1 MKEVLITSSV
11 LILALLALRGIFRRS
26 LSRRVQYALW
36 GLVALRLLVP
46 VNLPAAQHSVLTAAE
61 PVRTAIT
68 ERMETPHTLQPRQ
81 TAPSAP
87 ETVTPAPG
95 GGTTPGTAPGTNH
108 GADPVTTP
116 ATPATPVTEP
126 AAEPVTP
133 ATPAA
138 AEDTAALR
146 FTTAQALT
154 VLWLTGAAAM
164 ALWFLATNLRF
175 ARFLRRNRKPLVR
188 PDCPLPVYA
197 VEGIPSPCLAG
208 LFRPAV
214 YLTPAVAGDA
224 RRERHV
230 LAHELTH
237 ARHLDPLWSLIRC
250 LCLTVYWFDPLV
262 WIAAH
267 ASRSDCE
274 LACDEGA
281 LRRLGEGERI
291 PYGETLLSLIPVGRS
306 DPMLSATTMTAGKR
320 QLRERIRR
328 IASGS
333 RPAAMAV
340 FAVLCAVSILCA
352 ATFTGAVSAGQ
363 RPEGILSGAE
373 IQYFNETFFNRDLD
387 EPAAIR
393 SHFLACEYERPED
406 IDLYQLFYCGVPVAA
421 DDTHAEELRLAENG
435 PDASCPT
442 DILPVSAMDEVL
454 RQYTGKGFQDMDMTT
469 LKGFDHPE
477 EGYYTHA
484 HGDTNFATEIQ
495 VFAGER
501 EGDTVTLY
509 YTLLWAPSDWHC
521 LTLQE
526 GEDGSYQFRANLPCE
541 KPAIA
546 PRLPESEPVL
556 TLSLADAQAV
566 EPQRVELTY
575 HGDDRAEE
583 GGGLIV
589 RDEAGEEYTAEV
601 YRSTDGKIYMALV
614 RTDWVPT
621 GNDGRTGYVSWE
633 ADCFL
638 SIPELEDTAQTLG
651 SVMLGSF
658 RDLFGHSGFT
668 VQYSNEDRDQVQDY
682 YYLAEGGVPYLLL
695 RISAQGLLDQIDLDG
710 DGVDELYNSDGF
722 LYFLRDG
729 QGYVANVKSL
739 LQTAWPDLSFW
750 DWSHLDRSYRHIEVS
765 GFVRMPEWDEP
776 DSDETD
782 YLHEPG
788 GSIADFFRYLYFD
801 GESLQVYRELQS
813 VTYTDHLASTVDVP
827 SDVVTAAKARTL
839 ENYNAMQEDC
849 PGFPIDDWRVTGVSL
864 EDTIPL
870 TDGRS
875 LEIYRVS
882 GSFHATYPAR
892 RAMAGN
898 IWLDEDGW
906 FGGHTR
912 RSSYLVFLADG
923 GKRLLVESDLPDDS
937 SPGSW
942 AFDVAVV
949 ELLLKQG
956 YAQITDLDQ
965 ETLVSYFYFRYYD
978 CLDRIAQ
985 LPEAEWDALLNSLR
999 DYPDRSYFKDTM
1011 YNLLHSPSGLTEDA
1025 AKCYRRLLYLENS
1038 DEGRVPISVELM
1050 CESAI
1055 RERYDAFCTG
1065 LDYDAAVGLL
1075 GWQSYAPTRAAD
1087 YPDFHGLHLEV
1098 YRVDYYYSCQY
1109 PESLQNDGSFQVS
1122 GDRIIPSPDGSAYV
1136 LFEVK
1141 EDLHRVRL
1149 GDTDILGIDP
1159 ASDPAAFREAL
1170 EDYFRTEHPGEIEG
1184 LGQDIRTEPGVPLS
1198 LWDRGSHQAVEDYF
1212 ASYIGAFQTSST
1224 QYLDGGWELW
1234 TYQKDDSWYL
1244 FLVSR
1249 DGRCAQLPLPVY
1261 DGSLRYA
1268 EPTTTYQSGGPVSW
1282 EARVPQRVYSA
1293 VNGNLAQESGIYRY
1307 ELDLDTLTLYESFI
1321 PTESTARD
1329 ASFAARS
1336 LSTGT
1341 CGKTRQE
1348 LLSWLTAEEPETWQG
1363 RLPTGKY
1370 WEHPDGAV
1378 AYLAILAGVPHTD
1391 QFELCL
1397 RFSDGTE
1404 AQLPLAN
1411 IPVGFAVLTPSSAAF
1426 THGSFT
1432 YDIDASE
1439 LGFPGSVY
1447 RYTVDLTAKTVAMTA
1462 VPA

>member
-11 LILALLALRGIFRRS
+11 LILALLALRGIFRKTI
-26 LSRRVQYALW
+26 SRRVQYALW
-36 GLVALRLLVP
+36 GLVALRLLLP
-46 VNLPAAQHSVLTAAE
+46 VNLPAVQYSVLTAAE

-526 GEDGSYQFRANLPCE
+526 GEDGSYQFRSNLPCG

-546 PRLPESEPVL
+546 PRLPETEPVL
-556 TLSLADAQAV
+556 KLSLADAWVV
-566 EPQRVELTY
+566 EPREMALTRR
-575 HGDDRAEE
+575 GNDCEE
-583 GGGLIV
+583 RGGGYSIP
-589 RDEAGEEYTAEV
+589 GEDGEDYSIRP
-601 YRSTDGKIYMALV
+601 YRSTDGKLYVAVIRDEGM
-614 RTDWVPT
+614 TSGP
-621 GNDGRTGYVSWE
+621 DGREFAAWE

-651 SVMLGSF
+651 SVMLDSF

-695 RISAQGLLDQIDLDG
+695 RINSGWLDQIDLDG
-710 DGVDELYNSDGF
+710 DGVDELYHSDGF

-729 QGYVANVKSL
+729 KVYEADVKSA
-739 LQTAWPDLSFW
+739 LQTAWPDLSYW
-750 DWSHLDRSYRHIEVS
+750 DWSYLDRNYRHIEVS
-765 GFVRMPEWDEP
+765 GFVRMPEWGEYQG
-776 DSDETD
+776 E
-782 YLHEPG
+782 EG
-788 GSIADFFRYLYFD
+788 QADFCRYLYFD
-801 GESLQVYRELQS
+801 GESLQVYRELQNVS
-813 VTYTDHLASTVDVP
+813 YTDHLAGTVDVP
-827 SDVVTAAKARTL
+827 SDVVTAAKAL
-839 ENYNAMQEDC
+839 ALDVFQQMKELAAEAQ
-849 PGFPIDDWRVTGVSL
+849 PDDWRVDGVTL
-864 EDTIPL
+864 IETIPL
-870 TDGRS
+870 KDGRS
-875 LEIYRVS
+875 VELYGVGS
-882 GSFHATYPAR
+882 SFHAANPGQFF
-892 RAMAGN
+892 RAGGAW
-898 IWLDEDGW
+898 IDEDGW
-906 FGGHTR
+906 FGGYGD
-912 RSSYLVFLADG
+912 RSPYLTFVVDG
-923 GKRLLVESDLPDDS
+923 GKRALVESDLPDDC
-937 SPGSW
+937 SPDSL
-942 AFDVAVV
+942 AFDTAVV
-949 ELLLKQG
+949 ELLLKQD
-956 YAQITDLDQ
+956 YAEITDLDQ

-985 LPEAEWDALLNSLR
+985 LPETEWDALLNSLR
-999 DYPDRSYFKDTM
+999 DYSDRSYFKDTM

-1038 DEGRVPISVELM
+1038 DEGRVPVSVELM

-1055 RERYDAFCTG
+1055 RERYDAFSTG
-1065 LDYDAAVGLL
+1065 LNYDAVVALS

-1109 PESLQNDGSFQVS
+1109 PENLPEDLRAMVKG
-1122 GDRIIPSPDGSAYV
+1122 GRIIPSPDGAYV

-1149 GDTDILGIDP
+1149 GDTDIPGIDP
-1159 ASDPAAFREAL
+1159 TSDPAAFQKAL
-1170 EDYFRTEHPGEIEG
+1170 EDYFRTEHPGEIDG
-1184 LGQDIRTEPGVPLS
+1184 LGQSLAEAPARPLALTREDAGALRAALERRQDESQQSSCMPLSNDWTFWMFQEDGVWSLYLVNEDGAYAALPLADPGIQPEDSWDGGTVLTWTQRTE
-1198 LWDRGSHQAVEDYF
+1198 D
-1212 ASYIGAFQTSST
+1212 
-1224 QYLDGGWELW
+1224 
-1234 TYQKDDSWYL
+1234 
-1244 FLVSR
+1244 
-1249 DGRCAQLPLPVY
+1249 
-1261 DGSLRYA
+1261 
-1268 EPTTTYQSGGPVSW
+1268 
-1282 EARVPQRVYSA
+1282 
-1293 VNGNLAQESGIYRY
+1293 GIYRCQA
-1307 ELDLDTLTLYESFI
+1307 DFSDLTL
-1321 PTESTARD
+1321 
-1329 ASFAARS
+1329 
-1336 LSTGT
+1336 
-1341 CGKTRQE
+1341 RQ
-1348 LLSWLTAEEPETWQG
+1348 T
-1363 RLPTGKY
+1363 
-1370 WEHPDGAV
+1370 
-1378 AYLAILAGVPHTD
+1378 
-1391 QFELCL
+1391 F
-1397 RFSDGTE
+1397 
-1404 AQLPLAN
+1404 
-1411 IPVGFAVLTPSSAAF
+1411 
-1426 THGSFT
+1426 
-1432 YDIDASE
+1432 
-1439 LGFPGSVY
+1439 
-1447 RYTVDLTAKTVAMTA
+1447 TAK
-1462 VPA
+1462 

>member
-61 PVRTAIT
+61 PVRTVIT

-81 TAPSAP
+81 TAPSTP

-95 GGTTPGTAPGTNH
+95 SGTTPGTAPGADH
-108 GADPVTTP
+108 SADPVTTP
-116 ATPATPVTEP
+116 VTPVTPVTEP
-126 AAEPVTP
+126 DAEPVTP
-133 ATPAA
+133 VTPAET
-138 AEDTAALR
+138 EDTAAFR

-154 VLWLTGAAAM
+154 ALWLTGAAAM
-164 ALWFLATNLRF
+164 ALWFLVANLRF
-175 ARFLRRNRKPLVR
+175 ARFLRRSRKPLVR

-214 YLTPAVAGDA
+214 YLTPAVAGDE

-333 RPAAMAV
+333 RPAALAV

-363 RPEGILSGAE
+363 PNGTLSGAE
-373 IQYFNETFFNRDLD
+373 LQYFNETFFNRDLD
-387 EPAAIR
+387 EPAGIR
-393 SHFLACEYERPED
+393 NHFLACEYERPED
-406 IDLYQLFYCGVPVAA
+406 INLYQLFYCGVPVAA

-442 DILPVSAMDEVL
+442 DILPVSAMDDVL

-477 EGYYTHA
+477 DGYYTHA

-526 GEDGSYQFRANLPCE
+526 GEDGGYQFRSNLPCE

-546 PRLPESEPVL
+546 PRMPETEPVL

-601 YRSTDGKIYMALV
+601 YRSTDGKVYVGLV

-638 SIPELEDTAQTLG
+638 SIPEPEIIPQTPD
-651 SVMLGSF
+651 SVELGSF
-658 RDLFGHSGFT
+658 YDLLGYSGFT
-668 VQYSNEDRDQVQDY
+668 VQYYNEDRDEVRDY

-695 RISAQGLLDQIDLDG
+695 RVNSGWLDQIDLDG

-729 QGYVANVKSL
+729 QGYVANVKSA
-739 LQTAWPDLSFW
+739 LQAAWPDLSFW
-750 DWSHLDRSYRHIEVS
+750 DCSHLDRNYRHIEVS
-765 GFVRMPEWDEP
+765 GIVRMPEWEKYHG
-776 DSDETD
+776 EEG
-782 YLHEPG
+782 H
-788 GSIADFFRYLYFD
+788 ADFNRYLYYD
-801 GESLQVYRELQS
+801 GESLRVYKDLEN

-849 PGFPIDDWRVTGVSL
+849 PGFPIDDWRVTAVSL

-870 TDGRS
+870 TDGRG
-875 LEIYRVS
+875 LEIYWVS
-882 GSFHATYPAR
+882 SSFHATYPAR
-892 RAMAGN
+892 RSMAGN

-906 FGGHTR
+906 LGGRTR

-956 YAQITDLDQ
+956 YAEISDLDQ
-965 ETLVSYFYFRYYD
+965 ETLVSYFYFRCYD

-985 LPEAEWDALLNSLR
+985 LPEAESDDLLNSLR
-999 DYPDRSYFKDTM
+999 DYSDRSYFKDTM

-1038 DEGRVPISVELM
+1038 DEGRVPVSVELM

-1065 LDYDAAVGLL
+1065 LDYDGGAALS

-1109 PESLQNDGSFQVS
+1109 PENLPEDLRAMVKG
-1122 GDRIIPSPDGSAYV
+1122 GRIIPSPDGAYV

-1149 GDTDILGIDP
+1149 GDTDIPGIDP
-1159 ASDPAAFREAL
+1159 ASDPAAFQKAL
-1170 EDYFRTEHPGEIEG
+1170 EDYFRTEHPGEIDG

-1212 ASYIGAFQTSST
+1212 ASYIGAYQTTST

-1244 FLVSR
+1244 FLVSQ

-1268 EPTTTYQSGGPVSW
+1268 EPATSYQSGGPLRW
-1282 EARVPQRVYSA
+1282 EARVDQTVYSA
-1293 VNGNLAQESGIYRY
+1293 ATGNLAQESGIYRY
-1307 ELDLDTLTLYESFI
+1307 ELDLDTLTLYQSFT
-1321 PTESTARD
+1321 PTESTAKD
-1329 ASFAARS
+1329 ASFAARPLDTILCS
-1336 LSTGT
+1336 KS
-1341 CGKTRQE
+1341 REE
-1348 LLSWLTAEEPETWQG
+1348 LLAWLTAEDLELWGEQ
-1363 RLPTGKY
+1363 LPAGEY
-1370 WEHPDGAV
+1370 WEQPDGAV
-1378 AYLAILAGVPHTD
+1378 AYLTVLNGVPHTD
-1391 QFELCL
+1391 QYQLHL
-1397 RFSDGTE
+1397 RFSDGTSAE
-1404 AQLPLAN
+1404 LPLGYV
-1411 IPVGFAVLTPSSAAF
+1411 PYGFAVLTPSGAAF
-1426 THGSFT
+1426 TDNSFT

-1439 LGFPGSVY
+1439 LGFPGSIY
-1447 RYTVDLTAKTVAMTA
+1447 RYTVDLTAKTVAMTVA
-1462 VPA
+1462 PA

>member
-11 LILALLALRGIFRRS
+11 LILALLALRGIFHRS

-87 ETVTPAPG
+87 EAVTPAPG
-95 GGTTPGTAPGTNH
+95 GGTTPGTTPGTNH

-116 ATPATPVTEP
+116 ATPVTPVTEP
-126 AAEPVTP
+126 DADPVTP
-133 ATPAA
+133 ATSAGT
-138 AEDTAALR
+138 EDTAALR

-154 VLWLTGAAAM
+154 ALWLTGAAAM
-164 ALWFLATNLRF
+164 ALWFLVANLRF

-237 ARHLDPLWSLIRC
+237 ARHLDPLWGLIRC

-387 EPAAIR
+387 EPAGIR

-546 PRLPESEPVL
+546 PRLPETDPVL

-601 YRSTDGKIYMALV
+601 YRSTDGKIYVALV

-638 SIPELEDTAQTLG
+638 TVPEPEIIPQTPDSVELD
-651 SVMLGSF
+651 SF

-668 VQYSNEDRDQVQDY
+668 VQYYNEDRDEVRDY

-695 RISAQGLLDQIDLDG
+695 RINSGWLDQIDLDG
-710 DGVDELYNSDGF
+710 DGEDELYNSDGL

-729 QGYVANVKSL
+729 KVYEADVKSA
-739 LQTAWPDLSFW
+739 LQTAWPDLSYW
-750 DWSHLDRSYRHIEVS
+750 DWSYLDRNYRHIEVS
-765 GFVRMPEWDEP
+765 GFVRMPEWGEYQG
-776 DSDETD
+776 EEG
-782 YLHEPG
+782 H
-788 GSIADFFRYLYFD
+788 ADFNRYLYYD
-801 GESLQVYRELQS
+801 GESLRVYKDLEN
-813 VTYTDHLASTVDVP
+813 VTYKDHLASTVDVP
-827 SDVVTAAKARTL
+827 SDVVTAAKAL
-839 ENYNAMQEDC
+839 ALDVFQQMKELAAEAQ
-849 PGFPIDDWRVTGVSL
+849 PDDWRVDGVTL
-864 EDTIPL
+864 IEAIPL
-870 TDGRS
+870 KDGRS
-875 LEIYRVS
+875 VELYGVGS
-882 GSFHATYPAR
+882 SFHAANPGQFF
-892 RAMAGN
+892 RAGGAW
-898 IWLDEDGW
+898 IDEDGW
-906 FGGHTR
+906 FGGYGD
-912 RSSYLVFLADG
+912 RSPYLTFVVDG
-923 GKRLLVESDLPDDS
+923 GKRALVESDLPDDC

-942 AFDVAVV
+942 AFDAAVV

-956 YAQITDLDQ
+956 YAEITDLDQ

-999 DYPDRSYFKDTM
+999 DYSDRSYFKDTM

-1038 DEGRVPISVELM
+1038 DEGRVPVSVELM

-1055 RERYDAFCTG
+1055 RERYDAFSTG
-1065 LDYDAAVGLL
+1065 LNYDAVVALS

-1109 PESLQNDGSFQVS
+1109 PENLPEDLRAMVKG
-1122 GDRIIPSPDGSAYV
+1122 GRIIPSPDGAYV

-1149 GDTDILGIDP
+1149 GDTDIPGIDP
-1159 ASDPAAFREAL
+1159 ASDPAAFRKAL
-1170 EDYFRTEHPGEIEG
+1170 EDYFRTEHPGEIDG

-1212 ASYIGAFQTSST
+1212 ASYIGAYQTSST

-1244 FLVSR
+1244 FLVSQ

-1268 EPTTTYQSGGPVSW
+1268 EPVTDYQSGGPLRW
-1282 EARVPQRVYSA
+1282 EARVTQTVYSSA
-1293 VNGNLAQESGIYRY
+1293 TGNLAQESGIYRY
-1307 ELDLDTLTLYESFI
+1307 ELDLDTLTLYQSFT
-1321 PTESTARD
+1321 PTESAAKD
-1329 ASFAARS
+1329 ASFAAQPLDTILCSKSRE
-1336 LSTGT
+1336 
-1341 CGKTRQE
+1341 E
-1348 LLSWLTAEEPETWQG
+1348 LLAWLTAEDPEFWWDQ
-1363 RLPTGKY
+1363 LPIGEY
-1370 WEHPDGAV
+1370 WEQPDGAV
-1378 AYLAILAGVPHTD
+1378 AYLTVLNGVPHTD
-1391 QFELCL
+1391 QYQLHL
-1397 RFSDGTE
+1397 RFSDGTSAE
-1404 AQLPLAN
+1404 LPLGYV
-1411 IPVGFAVLTPSSAAF
+1411 PDGFAVLTPSSAAF
-1426 THGSFT
+1426 TDSSFT

-1439 LGFPGSVY
+1439 LGFPGSIY
-1447 RYTVDLTAKTVAMTA
+1447 RYTVDLAAKTVAMTV

>member
-87 ETVTPAPG
+87 EAVTPAPG
-95 GGTTPGTAPGTNH
+95 GGTTPGTTPGTNH

-126 AAEPVTP
+126 DADPVTP
-133 ATPAA
+133 ATSAGT
-138 AEDTAALR
+138 EDTAALR

-154 VLWLTGAAAM
+154 ALWLTGAAAM
-164 ALWFLATNLRF
+164 ALWFLIANLRF

-363 RPEGILSGAE
+363 RPEGTLSGAE

-387 EPAAIR
+387 EPAGIR

-442 DILPVSAMDEVL
+442 DILPVSAMDDVL

-509 YTLLWAPSDWHC
+509 YTLLWAPSDWHR

-526 GEDGSYQFRANLPCE
+526 GEDGSYQFRSNLPCE

-601 YRSTDGKIYMALV
+601 YRSTDGKIYVALV

-682 YYLAEGGVPYLLL
+682 YYLAEGGVPYFLL

-710 DGVDELYNSDGF
+710 DGVDELYNSDGL

-729 QGYVANVKSL
+729 KVYEADVKSA
-739 LQTAWPDLSFW
+739 LQTAWPDLSYW
-750 DWSHLDRSYRHIEVS
+750 DWSYLDRSYRHIEVS
-765 GFVRMPEWDEP
+765 GFVRMPEWGEYQG
-776 DSDETD
+776 EEG
-782 YLHEPG
+782 H
-788 GSIADFFRYLYFD
+788 ADFNRYLYFD
-801 GESLQVYRELQS
+801 GESLQVYRELQN

-839 ENYNAMQEDC
+839 ENYNAMRED
-849 PGFPIDDWRVTGVSL
+849 GQLTLDDWRVTAVTQ

-870 TDGRS
+870 ADGRS

-882 GSFHATYPAR
+882 GSFHTTEPAR
-892 RAMAGN
+892 QRAMAGN

-906 FGGHTR
+906 LSGYTR
-912 RSSYLVFLADG
+912 RSPYLAFVVDG
-923 GKRLLVESDLPDDS
+923 RKRALVESDLPDDS

-956 YAQITDLDQ
+956 YAEITDLDQ

-999 DYPDRSYFKDTM
+999 DYSDRSYFKDTM

-1038 DEGRVPISVELM
+1038 DEGRVPVSVELM

-1065 LDYDAAVGLL
+1065 LDYDAVVALS

-1109 PESLQNDGSFQVS
+1109 PENLPEDLRAMVKG
-1122 GDRIIPSPDGSAYV
+1122 GRIIPSPDGAYV

-1149 GDTDILGIDP
+1149 GDTDIPGIDP
-1159 ASDPAAFREAL
+1159 ASDPAAFQKAL
-1170 EDYFRTEHPGEIEG
+1170 EDYFRTEHPGEIDG

-1244 FLVSR
+1244 FLVSQ

-1268 EPTTTYQSGGPVSW
+1268 EPVTDYQSGGPLRW
-1282 EARVPQRVYSA
+1282 EARVTQTVYSSA
-1293 VNGNLAQESGIYRY
+1293 TGNLAQESGIYRY
-1307 ELDLDTLTLYESFI
+1307 ELDLDTLTLYQSFT
-1321 PTESTARD
+1321 PTESAAKD
-1329 ASFAARS
+1329 ASFAARP
-1336 LSTGT
+1336 LSTT
-1341 CGKTRQE
+1341 PCGKSREE
-1348 LLSWLTAEEPETWQG
+1348 LLAWLEAGSANDIWQDRVSAGPSWTDD
-1363 RLPTGKY
+1363 
-1370 WEHPDGAV
+1370 DGDV
-1378 AYLAILAGVPHTD
+1378 AYLVCLTGIAHAAQYQLY
-1391 QFELCL
+1391 L
-1397 RFSDGTE
+1397 RFADGQE
-1404 AQLPLAN
+1404 AHLPLPN
-1411 IPVGFAVLTPSSAAF
+1411 VPDSFTIMTPATADF
-1426 THGSFT
+1426 EGDTFT
-1432 YDIDASE
+1432 YDVDAGQ
-1439 LGFPGSVY
+1439 LGTY
-1447 RYTVDLTAKTVAMTA
+1447 RYTVDLSARTVAMTV

>member
-81 TAPSAP
+81 TAPSTP
-87 ETVTPAPG
+87 EPVTPAPG
-95 GGTTPGTAPGTNH
+95 GETTPGTAPGTDP

-116 ATPATPVTEP
+116 ATPVTPVTEP
-126 AAEPVTP
+126 AADPVTPVTP
-133 ATPAA
+133 AETK
-138 AEDTAALR
+138 DTAALR

-154 VLWLTGAAAM
+154 ALWLTGAAAM
-164 ALWFLATNLRF
+164 ALWFLVANLRF
-175 ARFLRRNRKPLVR
+175 ARFLRRNRKPLAR

-214 YLTPAVAGDA
+214 YLTPAVAEDA

-363 RPEGILSGAE
+363 RPEGTLSGAE

-387 EPAAIR
+387 EPDGIR
-393 SHFLACEYERPED
+393 NYFLACEYERPED

-442 DILPVSAMDEVL
+442 DILPVSAMDDVL

-526 GEDGSYQFRANLPCE
+526 GEDGGYQFRSNLPCE

-546 PRLPESEPVL
+546 PRMPETEPVL
-556 TLSLADAQAV
+556 TLSLADAQVV

-589 RDEAGEEYTAEV
+589 RDEAGEEYTVRV
-601 YRSTDGKIYMALV
+601 YRATDGKIYVALEH
-614 RTDWVPT
+614 TDWVPT

-638 SIPELEDTAQTLG
+638 TVPELPDISQTLG
-651 SVMLGSF
+651 SVKLDSF

-668 VQYSNEDRDQVQDY
+668 VQYYDEDRDLVQDY
-682 YYLAEGGVPYLLL
+682 YYLAEGSAPYLLL
-695 RISAQGLLDQIDLDG
+695 RTKVGVEIDLDG

-722 LYFLRDG
+722 LCFLRDG
-729 QGYVANVKSL
+729 QVYEADVKSL
-739 LQTAWPDLSFW
+739 LQAAWPDLSFW
-750 DWSHLDRSYRHIEVS
+750 DWSHLDRNYRHIEVS

-788 GSIADFFRYLYFD
+788 GSIADFSRYLYFD

-892 RAMAGN
+892 RAEAGN

-906 FGGHTR
+906 FSGRTR
-912 RSSYLVFLADG
+912 RSPYLVFLADG
-923 GKRLLVESDLPDDS
+923 GKRLLVESDLPNDS
-937 SPGSW
+937 SPGAWS
-942 AFDVAVV
+942 FDADMA

-956 YAQITDLDQ
+956 YAEISDLDQ
-965 ETLVSYFYFRYYD
+965 ETLVSYFYFHYYD

-985 LPEAEWDALLNSLR
+985 LPETEWDALLNSLR
-999 DYPDRSYFKDTM
+999 DYSDRSYFKDTM

-1038 DEGRVPISVELM
+1038 DEGRVPISVEFM
-1050 CESAI
+1050 CDDAV
-1055 RERYDAFCTG
+1055 RERYDAFCADLG
-1065 LDYDAAVGLL
+1065 YDGGAVFS
-1075 GWQSYAPTRAAD
+1075 GWQSYGSVRVAD

-1098 YRVDYYYSCQY
+1098 YRVDYFYSCVF
-1109 PESLQNDGSFQVS
+1109 PELLPDDLRAKAK
-1122 GDRIIPSPDGSAYV
+1122 GDRVILSPDGAYV
-1136 LFEVK
+1136 FFEVK

-1149 GDTDILGIDP
+1149 GDTDIPGIDP
-1159 ASDPAAFREAL
+1159 ASDPAAFRKAL
-1170 EDYFRTEHPGEIEG
+1170 EDYFRTEHPGEIDG

-1212 ASYIGAFQTSST
+1212 ASYIGAYQTSST

-1244 FLVSR
+1244 FLVSQ

-1268 EPTTTYQSGGPVSW
+1268 EPATDYQSGGALRW
-1282 EARVPQRVYSA
+1282 EARVDQTVYSTA
-1293 VNGNLAQESGIYRY
+1293 TGNLAQESGIYRY
-1307 ELDLDTLTLYESFI
+1307 ELDLDTLTLYENFT
-1321 PTESTARD
+1321 PTESAEKD
-1329 ASFAARS
+1329 ASFAAQP
-1336 LSTGT
+1336 LDTT
-1341 CGKTRQE
+1341 PCGKSREE
-1348 LLSWLTAEEPETWQG
+1348 LLAWLTAEDLELWWDQ
-1363 RLPTGKY
+1363 LPIGEY
-1370 WEHPDGAV
+1370 WEQPDGAV
-1378 AYLAILAGVPHTD
+1378 AYLTRLDGVPHTD
-1391 QFELCL
+1391 QYQLHL
-1397 RFSDGTE
+1397 RFSDGTSAE
-1404 AQLPLAN
+1404 LPLGYV
-1411 IPVGFAVLTPSSAAF
+1411 PYGYTVLTPSSAAF
-1426 THGSFT
+1426 TDNSFT

-1447 RYTVDLTAKTVAMTA
+1447 RYTVDLTAKTVAMTV

>member
-11 LILALLALRGIFRRS
+11 LILALLALRGIFRKTI
-26 LSRRVQYALW
+26 SRRVQYALW
-36 GLVALRLLVP
+36 GLVALRLLLP
-46 VNLPAAQHSVLTAAE
+46 VNLPAAQYSVLTAAE
-61 PVRTAIT
+61 PVRGAIT
-68 ERMETPHTLQPRQ
+68 ERMETPHTLRPRQ

-352 ATFTGAVSAGQ
+352 ATFTGSAADRAFG
-363 RPEGILSGAE
+363 PDGVLSGGE
-373 IQYFNETFFNRDLD
+373 IQYFNESFFNQEEDPD
-387 EPAAIR
+387 AIR
-393 SHFLACEYERPED
+393 DHFLIPEYERPED
-406 IDLYQLFYCGVPVAA
+406 IDLYDLFYCGVPVA
-421 DDTHAEELRLAENG
+421 TGETVSGWQRLSSND
-435 PDASCPT
+435 PDAACPT
-442 DILPVSAMDEVL
+442 DILPVSAMDDVL

-526 GEDGSYQFRANLPCE
+526 GEDGSYQFRSNLPCE

-601 YRSTDGKIYMALV
+601 YRSTDGKIYVALV

-638 SIPELEDTAQTLG
+638 TVPEPEIIPQTPDSVELD
-651 SVMLGSF
+651 SF

-668 VQYSNEDRDQVQDY
+668 VQYYNEDRDEVRDY

-695 RISAQGLLDQIDLDG
+695 RINSGWLDQIDLDG
-710 DGVDELYNSDGF
+710 DGVDELYNSDGL

-729 QGYVANVKSL
+729 KVYEADVKSA
-739 LQTAWPDLSFW
+739 LQTAWPDLSYW
-750 DWSHLDRSYRHIEVS
+750 DWSYLDRNYRHIEVS
-765 GFVRMPEWDEP
+765 GFVRMPEWGEYQG
-776 DSDETD
+776 EEG
-782 YLHEPG
+782 H
-788 GSIADFFRYLYFD
+788 ADFNRYLYYD
-801 GESLQVYRELQS
+801 GESLRVYKDLEN

-827 SDVVTAAKARTL
+827 SDVVTAAKAL
-839 ENYNAMQEDC
+839 ALDVFQQMKELAAEAQ
-849 PGFPIDDWRVTGVSL
+849 PDDWRVDGVTL
-864 EDTIPL
+864 IETIPL
-870 TDGRS
+870 KDGRS
-875 LEIYRVS
+875 VELYGVGS
-882 GSFHATYPAR
+882 SFHAANPGQFF
-892 RAMAGN
+892 RAGGAC
-898 IWLDEDGW
+898 IDEDGW
-906 FGGHTR
+906 FGGYGD
-912 RSSYLVFLADG
+912 RSPYLTFVVDG
-923 GKRLLVESDLPDDS
+923 GKRALVESDLPDDC
-937 SPGSW
+937 SPDSL
-942 AFDVAVV
+942 AFDTAVV

-956 YAQITDLDQ
+956 YAEITDLDQ

-1038 DEGRVPISVELM
+1038 DEGRVPVSVELM

-1055 RERYDAFCTG
+1055 RERYDAFSTG
-1065 LDYDAAVGLL
+1065 LNYDAVVALS

-1109 PESLQNDGSFQVS
+1109 PENLPEDLRAMVKG
-1122 GDRIIPSPDGSAYV
+1122 GRIIPSPDGAYV

-1149 GDTDILGIDP
+1149 GDTDIPGIDP
-1159 ASDPAAFREAL
+1159 TSDPAAFQKAL
-1170 EDYFRTEHPGEIEG
+1170 EDYFRTEHPGEIDG

-1244 FLVSR
+1244 FLVSQ

-1268 EPTTTYQSGGPVSW
+1268 EPVTAYQSGGPLRW
-1282 EARVPQRVYSA
+1282 EARVTQTVYSSA
-1293 VNGNLAQESGIYRY
+1293 TGNLAQESGIYRY
-1307 ELDLDTLTLYESFI
+1307 ELDLDTLTLYQSFT
-1321 PTESTARD
+1321 PTESAAKD
-1329 ASFAARS
+1329 ASFAAQPLDTILCSKSRE
-1336 LSTGT
+1336 
-1341 CGKTRQE
+1341 E
-1348 LLSWLTAEEPETWQG
+1348 LLAWLTAEDPEFWWDQ
-1363 RLPTGKY
+1363 LPIGEH
-1370 WEHPDGAV
+1370 WEQPDGAV
-1378 AYLAILAGVPHTD
+1378 AYLTVLNGVPHTD
-1391 QFELCL
+1391 QYQLHL
-1397 RFSDGTE
+1397 RFSDGTSAE
-1404 AQLPLAN
+1404 LPLGYV
-1411 IPVGFAVLTPSSAAF
+1411 PDGFAVLTPSSAAV
-1426 THGSFT
+1426 TDSSFT

-1439 LGFPGSVY
+1439 LGFPGSIY
-1447 RYTVDLTAKTVAMTA
+1447 RYTVDLAAKTVAMTV

>member
-87 ETVTPAPG
+87 EAVTPAPG
-95 GGTTPGTAPGTNH
+95 GGTTPGTTPGTNH

-126 AAEPVTP
+126 DADPVTP
-133 ATPAA
+133 ATSAGT
-138 AEDTAALR
+138 EDTAALR

-154 VLWLTGAAAM
+154 ALWLTGAAAM
-164 ALWFLATNLRF
+164 ALWFLIANLRF

-363 RPEGILSGAE
+363 RPEGTLFGAE

-387 EPAAIR
+387 EPAGIR

-442 DILPVSAMDEVL
+442 DILPVSAMDDVL

-509 YTLLWAPSDWHC
+509 YTLLWAPSDWHR

-526 GEDGSYQFRANLPCE
+526 GEDGSYQFRSNLPCE

-601 YRSTDGKIYMALV
+601 YRSTDGKIYVALV

-682 YYLAEGGVPYLLL
+682 YYLAEGGVPYFLL

-710 DGVDELYNSDGF
+710 DGVDELYNSDGL

-729 QGYVANVKSL
+729 KVYEADVKSA
-739 LQTAWPDLSFW
+739 LQTAWPDLSYW
-750 DWSHLDRSYRHIEVS
+750 DWSYLDRNYRHIEVS
-765 GFVRMPEWDEP
+765 GFVRMPEWGEYQG
-776 DSDETD
+776 EEG
-782 YLHEPG
+782 H
-788 GSIADFFRYLYFD
+788 ADFNRYLYYD
-801 GESLQVYRELQS
+801 GESLRVYKDLEN
-813 VTYTDHLASTVDVP
+813 VTYKDHLASTVDVP
-827 SDVVTAAKARTL
+827 SDVVTAAKAL
-839 ENYNAMQEDC
+839 ALDVFQQMKELAAEAQ
-849 PGFPIDDWRVTGVSL
+849 PDDWRVDGVPL
-864 EDTIPL
+864 IETIPL
-870 TDGRS
+870 KDGRS
-875 LEIYRVS
+875 VELYGVGS
-882 GSFHATYPAR
+882 SFHAANPGQFF
-892 RAMAGN
+892 RAGGAC
-898 IWLDEDGW
+898 IDEDGW
-906 FGGHTR
+906 FGGYGDR
-912 RSSYLVFLADG
+912 PPYLTFVVDS
-923 GKRLLVESDLPDDS
+923 GKRALVESDLPDDC
-937 SPGSW
+937 SPGSL
-942 AFDVAVV
+942 AFDTAVV

-956 YAQITDLDQ
+956 YAEISDLDQ

-999 DYPDRSYFKDTM
+999 DYSDRSYFKDTM

-1055 RERYDAFCTG
+1055 GERYDAFSTG
-1065 LDYDAAVGLL
+1065 LDYDAVVALS

-1109 PESLQNDGSFQVS
+1109 PENLPEDLRAMVKG
-1122 GDRIIPSPDGSAYV
+1122 GRIIPSPDGAYV
-1136 LFEVK
+1136 IFEVK

-1149 GDTDILGIDP
+1149 GDTDIPGIDP
-1159 ASDPAAFREAL
+1159 ASDPAAFQKAL
-1170 EDYFRTEHPGEIEG
+1170 EDYFRTEHPGEIDG

-1244 FLVSR
+1244 FLVSQ

-1268 EPTTTYQSGGPVSW
+1268 EPVTDYQSGGPLRW
-1282 EARVPQRVYSA
+1282 EARVTQTVYSSA
-1293 VNGNLAQESGIYRY
+1293 TGNLAQESGIYRY
-1307 ELDLDTLTLYESFI
+1307 ELDLDTLTLYQSFT
-1321 PTESTARD
+1321 PTESAAKD
-1329 ASFAARS
+1329 ASFAARP
-1336 LSTGT
+1336 LSTT
-1341 CGKTRQE
+1341 PCGKSREE
-1348 LLSWLTAEEPETWQG
+1348 LLAWLTAEDPEFWWDQ
-1363 RLPTGKY
+1363 LPIGEY
-1370 WEHPDGAV
+1370 WEQPDGAV
-1378 AYLAILAGVPHTD
+1378 AYLTVLNGVPHTD
-1391 QFELCL
+1391 QYQLHL
-1397 RFSDGTE
+1397 RFSDGTSAE
-1404 AQLPLAN
+1404 LPLGYV
-1411 IPVGFAVLTPSSAAF
+1411 PDGFAVLTPSSAAF
-1426 THGSFT
+1426 TDSSFT

-1439 LGFPGSVY
+1439 LGFPGSIY
-1447 RYTVDLTAKTVAMTA
+1447 RYTVDLAAKTVAMTV

>member
-81 TAPSAP
+81 TVPSTP

-95 GGTTPGTAPGTNH
+95 GETTPGTAPGADP

-116 ATPATPVTEP
+116 ATPVTPAVEP
-126 AAEPVTP
+126 AADPVTP
-133 ATPAA
+133 ATSAA
-138 AEDTAALR
+138 TEDTAALR

-154 VLWLTGAAAM
+154 ALWLTGAAAM
-164 ALWFLATNLRF
+164 ALWFLVANLRF

-214 YLTPAVAGDA
+214 YLTPAVAGDP

-230 LAHELTH
+230 LAHEQTH

-363 RPEGILSGAE
+363 RPEGILSGVE

-387 EPAAIR
+387 EPAGIR

-442 DILPVSAMDEVL
+442 DILPVSAMDDVL

-526 GEDGSYQFRANLPCE
+526 GEDGSYQFRSNLPCE

-601 YRSTDGKIYMALV
+601 YRSTDGKIYVALV

-638 SIPELEDTAQTLG
+638 TVPEPEIIPQTPDSVELD
-651 SVMLGSF
+651 SF

-668 VQYSNEDRDQVQDY
+668 VQYYNEDRDEVRDY

-695 RISAQGLLDQIDLDG
+695 RINSGWLDQIDLDG
-710 DGVDELYNSDGF
+710 DGVDELYNSDGL

-729 QGYVANVKSL
+729 KVYEADVKSA
-739 LQTAWPDLSFW
+739 LQTAWPDLSYW
-750 DWSHLDRSYRHIEVS
+750 DWSYLDRNYRHIEVS
-765 GFVRMPEWDEP
+765 GFVRMPEWEKYQG
-776 DSDETD
+776 E
-782 YLHEPG
+782 EG
-788 GSIADFFRYLYFD
+788 QADFNRYLYYD
-801 GESLQVYRELQS
+801 GESLRVYKDLEN
-813 VTYTDHLASTVDVP
+813 VTYTDHLAGTVDVP
-827 SDVVTAAKARTL
+827 SDVVTAAKAL
-839 ENYNAMQEDC
+839 ALDVFQQVKELAAEAQ
-849 PGFPIDDWRVTGVSL
+849 PDDWRVDGVTL
-864 EDTIPL
+864 IEAIPL
-870 TDGRS
+870 KDGRS
-875 LEIYRVS
+875 VELYGVGS
-882 GSFHATYPAR
+882 SFHAANPGQFF
-892 RAMAGN
+892 RAGGAW
-898 IWLDEDGW
+898 IDEDGW
-906 FGGHTR
+906 FGGYGD
-912 RSSYLVFLADG
+912 RSPYLTFVVDG
-923 GKRLLVESDLPDDS
+923 GKRALVESDLPDDC
-937 SPGSW
+937 SPDSL
-942 AFDVAVV
+942 AFDTAVV

-985 LPEAEWDALLNSLR
+985 LPETEWDALLNSLR
-999 DYPDRSYFKDTM
+999 DYSDRSYFKDTM

-1038 DEGRVPISVELM
+1038 DEGRVPVSVELM

-1055 RERYDAFCTG
+1055 RERYDAFSTG
-1065 LDYDAAVGLL
+1065 LDYDAVVALS

-1109 PESLQNDGSFQVS
+1109 PENLPEDLRAMVKG
-1122 GDRIIPSPDGSAYV
+1122 GRIIPSPDGAYV

-1149 GDTDILGIDP
+1149 GDTDIPGIDP
-1159 ASDPAAFREAL
+1159 TSDPAAFQKAL
-1170 EDYFRTEHPGEIEG
+1170 EDYFRTEHPGEIDG

-1244 FLVSR
+1244 FLVSQ

-1268 EPTTTYQSGGPVSW
+1268 EPVTDYQSGGPLRW
-1282 EARVPQRVYSA
+1282 EARVTQTVYSSA
-1293 VNGNLAQESGIYRY
+1293 TGNLAQESGIYRY
-1307 ELDLDTLTLYESFI
+1307 ELDLDTLTLYQSFT
-1321 PTESTARD
+1321 PTESAEKD
-1329 ASFAARS
+1329 ASFAAQPLDTILCSKSRE
-1336 LSTGT
+1336 
-1341 CGKTRQE
+1341 E
-1348 LLSWLTAEEPETWQG
+1348 LLAWLTAEDPEFWWDQ
-1363 RLPTGKY
+1363 LPIGEY
-1370 WEHPDGAV
+1370 WEQPDGAV
-1378 AYLAILAGVPHTD
+1378 AYLTVLNGVPHTD
-1391 QFELCL
+1391 QYQLHL
-1397 RFSDGTE
+1397 RFSDGTSAE
-1404 AQLPLAN
+1404 LPLGYV
-1411 IPVGFAVLTPSSAAF
+1411 PDGFAVLTPSSAAF
-1426 THGSFT
+1426 TDSSFT

-1447 RYTVDLTAKTVAMTA
+1447 RYTVDLTAKTVAMTV

>member
-11 LILALLALRGIFRRS
+11 LILALLALRGIFHRS

-87 ETVTPAPG
+87 EAVTPAPG
-95 GGTTPGTAPGTNH
+95 GGTTPGTTPGTNH

-116 ATPATPVTEP
+116 ATPVTPVTEP
-126 AAEPVTP
+126 DADPVTP
-133 ATPAA
+133 ATSAGT
-138 AEDTAALR
+138 EDTAALR

-154 VLWLTGAAAM
+154 ALWLTGAAAM
-164 ALWFLATNLRF
+164 ALWFLVANLRF

-237 ARHLDPLWSLIRC
+237 ARHLDPLWGLIRC
-250 LCLTVYWFDPLV
+250 LCLTIYWFDPLV

-387 EPAAIR
+387 EPAGIR

-546 PRLPESEPVL
+546 PRLPETDPVL

-601 YRSTDGKIYMALV
+601 YRSTDGKIYVALV

-638 SIPELEDTAQTLG
+638 TVPEPEIIPQTPDSVELD
-651 SVMLGSF
+651 SF

-668 VQYSNEDRDQVQDY
+668 VQYYNEDRDEVRDY

-695 RISAQGLLDQIDLDG
+695 RINSGWLDQIDLDG
-710 DGVDELYNSDGF
+710 DGEDELYNSDGL

-729 QGYVANVKSL
+729 KVYEADVKSA
-739 LQTAWPDLSFW
+739 LQTAWPDLSYW
-750 DWSHLDRSYRHIEVS
+750 DWSYLDRNYRHIEVS
-765 GFVRMPEWDEP
+765 GFVRMPEWGEYQG
-776 DSDETD
+776 EEG
-782 YLHEPG
+782 H
-788 GSIADFFRYLYFD
+788 ADFNRYLYYD
-801 GESLQVYRELQS
+801 GESLRVYKDLEN
-813 VTYTDHLASTVDVP
+813 VTYKDHLASTVDVP
-827 SDVVTAAKARTL
+827 SDVVTAAKAL
-839 ENYNAMQEDC
+839 ALDVFQQMKELAAEAQ
-849 PGFPIDDWRVTGVSL
+849 PDDWRVDGVTL
-864 EDTIPL
+864 IEAIPL
-870 TDGRS
+870 KDGRS
-875 LEIYRVS
+875 VELYGVGS
-882 GSFHATYPAR
+882 SFHAANPGQFF
-892 RAMAGN
+892 RAGGAW
-898 IWLDEDGW
+898 IDEDGW
-906 FGGHTR
+906 FGGYGD
-912 RSSYLVFLADG
+912 RSPYLTFVVDG
-923 GKRLLVESDLPDDS
+923 GKRALVESDLPDDC

-942 AFDVAVV
+942 AFDAAVV

-956 YAQITDLDQ
+956 YAEITDLDQ

-999 DYPDRSYFKDTM
+999 DYSDRSYFKDTM

-1038 DEGRVPISVELM
+1038 DEGRVPVSVELM

-1055 RERYDAFCTG
+1055 RERYDAFSTG
-1065 LDYDAAVGLL
+1065 LNYDAVVALS

-1109 PESLQNDGSFQVS
+1109 PENLPEDLRAMVKG
-1122 GDRIIPSPDGSAYV
+1122 GRIIPSPDGAYV

-1149 GDTDILGIDP
+1149 GDTDIPGIDP
-1159 ASDPAAFREAL
+1159 TSDPAAFQKAL
-1170 EDYFRTEHPGEIEG
+1170 EDYFRTEHPGEIDG

-1212 ASYIGAFQTSST
+1212 ASYIGAYQTSST

-1244 FLVSR
+1244 FLVSQ

-1268 EPTTTYQSGGPVSW
+1268 EPVTDYQSGGPLRW
-1282 EARVPQRVYSA
+1282 EARVTQTVYSSA
-1293 VNGNLAQESGIYRY
+1293 TGNLAQESGIYRY
-1307 ELDLDTLTLYESFI
+1307 ELDLDTLTLYQSFT
-1321 PTESTARD
+1321 PTESAAKD
-1329 ASFAARS
+1329 ASFAAQPLDTILCSKSRE
-1336 LSTGT
+1336 
-1341 CGKTRQE
+1341 E
-1348 LLSWLTAEEPETWQG
+1348 LLAWLTAEDPEFWWDQ
-1363 RLPTGKY
+1363 LPIGEY
-1370 WEHPDGAV
+1370 WEQPDGAV
-1378 AYLAILAGVPHTD
+1378 AYLTVLNGVPHTD
-1391 QFELCL
+1391 QYQLHL
-1397 RFSDGTE
+1397 RFSDGTSAE
-1404 AQLPLAN
+1404 LPLGYV
-1411 IPVGFAVLTPSSAAF
+1411 PDGFAVLTPSSAAF
-1426 THGSFT
+1426 TDSSFT

-1439 LGFPGSVY
+1439 LGFPGSIY
-1447 RYTVDLTAKTVAMTA
+1447 RYTVDLAAKTVAMTV

>member
-81 TAPSAP
+81 TVPSTP

-95 GGTTPGTAPGTNH
+95 GETTPGTAPGADP

-116 ATPATPVTEP
+116 ATPVTPAVEP
-126 AAEPVTP
+126 AADPVTP
-133 ATPAA
+133 ATSAA
-138 AEDTAALR
+138 TEDTAALR

-154 VLWLTGAAAM
+154 ALWLTGAAAM
-164 ALWFLATNLRF
+164 ALWFLVANLRF

-214 YLTPAVAGDA
+214 YLTPAVAGDP

-230 LAHELTH
+230 LAHEQTH

-281 LRRLGEGERI
+281 LRRLGEGERT

-363 RPEGILSGAE
+363 RPEGILSGVE

-387 EPAAIR
+387 EPAGIR

-442 DILPVSAMDEVL
+442 DILPVSAMDDVL

-509 YTLLWAPSDWHC
+509 YTLLWAPSDWHR

-526 GEDGSYQFRANLPCE
+526 GEDGSYQFRSNLPCE

-546 PRLPESEPVL
+546 PRMPETDPVL

-566 EPQRVELTY
+566 EPQEMSLTR
-575 HGDDRAEE
+575 HSNDCAEQ
-583 GGGLIV
+583 GGGYSIPGE
-589 RDEAGEEYTAEV
+589 DGEAYEIRP
-601 YRSTDGKIYMALV
+601 YRSTDGKLYMAVIRDKELTSGPD
-614 RTDWVPT
+614 RRELTA
-621 GNDGRTGYVSWE
+621 WE

-638 SIPELEDTAQTLG
+638 TIPENGDTTYDPG
-651 SVMLGSF
+651 MVEPSSF
-658 RDLFGHSGFT
+658 RDLFGHSGFN
-668 VQYSNEDRDQVQDY
+668 VGYYNEEGNLIQDY
-682 YYLAEGGVPYLLL
+682 YYLAEGGVPHLLL
-695 RISAQGLLDQIDLDG
+695 RVNTQGLVDRIDLDG
-710 DGVDELYNSDGF
+710 DGEDEFYNGDGF

-729 QGYVANVKSL
+729 KVYEADVKSA
-739 LQTAWPDLSFW
+739 LQTAWPDLNYW
-750 DWSHLDRSYRHIEVS
+750 DMSDVDRNYRHIEVS
-765 GFVRMPEWDEP
+765 GYVRMPEWEKYHG
-776 DSDETD
+776 EEG
-782 YLHEPG
+782 H
-788 GSIADFFRYLYFD
+788 ADFNRYLYYD
-801 GESLQVYRELQS
+801 GESLRVYKDLEN

-827 SDVVTAAKARTL
+827 SDVVTAAKAL
-839 ENYNAMQEDC
+839 ALDVFQQMKELAAEAQ
-849 PGFPIDDWRVTGVSL
+849 PDDWRVDGVTL
-864 EDTIPL
+864 IETIPL
-870 TDGRS
+870 KDGRS
-875 LEIYRVS
+875 VELYGVGS
-882 GSFHATYPAR
+882 SFHAANPGQFF
-892 RAMAGN
+892 RAGGAC
-898 IWLDEDGW
+898 IDEDGW
-906 FGGHTR
+906 FGGYGD
-912 RSSYLVFLADG
+912 RSPYLTFVVDG
-923 GKRLLVESDLPDDS
+923 GKRALVESDLPDDC
-937 SPGSW
+937 SPDSL
-942 AFDVAVV
+942 AFDTAVV

-956 YAQITDLDQ
+956 YAEITDLDQ

-999 DYPDRSYFKDTM
+999 DYSDRSYFKDTM

-1038 DEGRVPISVELM
+1038 DEGRVPVSVELM

-1055 RERYDAFCTG
+1055 RERYDAFSTG
-1065 LDYDAAVGLL
+1065 LDYDAVVALS

-1109 PESLQNDGSFQVS
+1109 PENLPEDLRAMVKG
-1122 GDRIIPSPDGSAYV
+1122 GRIIPSPDGAYV

-1149 GDTDILGIDP
+1149 GDTDIPGIDP
-1159 ASDPAAFREAL
+1159 TSDPAAFQKAL
-1170 EDYFRTEHPGEIEG
+1170 EDYFRTEHPGEIDS

-1244 FLVSR
+1244 FLVSQ

-1268 EPTTTYQSGGPVSW
+1268 EPVTDYQSGGPLRW
-1282 EARVPQRVYSA
+1282 EARVTQTVYSSA
-1293 VNGNLAQESGIYRY
+1293 TGNLAQESGIYRY
-1307 ELDLDTLTLYESFI
+1307 ELDLDTLTLYQSFT
-1321 PTESTARD
+1321 PTESAAKD
-1329 ASFAARS
+1329 ASFAAQPLDTILCSKSRE
-1336 LSTGT
+1336 
-1341 CGKTRQE
+1341 E
-1348 LLSWLTAEEPETWQG
+1348 LLAWLTAEDPEFWWDQ
-1363 RLPTGKY
+1363 LPIGEY
-1370 WEHPDGAV
+1370 WEQPDGAV
-1378 AYLAILAGVPHTD
+1378 AYLTVLNGVPHTD
-1391 QFELCL
+1391 QYQLHL
-1397 RFSDGTE
+1397 RFSDGTSAE
-1404 AQLPLAN
+1404 LPLGYV
-1411 IPVGFAVLTPSSAAF
+1411 PDGFAVLTPSSAAF
-1426 THGSFT
+1426 TDSSFT

-1439 LGFPGSVY
+1439 LGFPGSIY
-1447 RYTVDLTAKTVAMTA
+1447 RYTVDLAAKTVAMTV

>member
-11 LILALLALRGIFRRS
+11 LILALLALRGIFRKTI
-26 LSRRVQYALW
+26 SRRVQYALW
-36 GLVALRLLVP
+36 GLVALRLLLP
-46 VNLPAAQHSVLTAAE
+46 VNLPAAQYSVLTAAE
-61 PVRTAIT
+61 PVRGAIT
-68 ERMETPHTLQPRQ
+68 ERMETPHTLRPRQ

-352 ATFTGAVSAGQ
+352 ATFTGSAADRAFG
-363 RPEGILSGAE
+363 PDGVLSGGE
-373 IQYFNETFFNRDLD
+373 IQYFNESFFNQEEDPD
-387 EPAAIR
+387 AIR
-393 SHFLACEYERPED
+393 DHFLIPEYERPED
-406 IDLYQLFYCGVPVAA
+406 IDLYDLFYCGVPVA
-421 DDTHAEELRLAENG
+421 TGETVSGWQRLSSND
-435 PDASCPT
+435 PDAACPT
-442 DILPVSAMDEVL
+442 DILPVSAMDDVL

-526 GEDGSYQFRANLPCE
+526 GEDGSYQFRSNLPCE

-601 YRSTDGKIYMALV
+601 YRSTDGKIYVALV

-638 SIPELEDTAQTLG
+638 TVPEPEIIPQTPDSVELD
-651 SVMLGSF
+651 SF

-668 VQYSNEDRDQVQDY
+668 VQYYNEDRDEVRDY

-695 RISAQGLLDQIDLDG
+695 RINSGWLDQIDLDG
-710 DGVDELYNSDGF
+710 DGVDELYNSDGL

-729 QGYVANVKSL
+729 KVYEADVKSA
-739 LQTAWPDLSFW
+739 LQTAWPDLSYW
-750 DWSHLDRSYRHIEVS
+750 DWSYLDRNYRHIEVS
-765 GFVRMPEWDEP
+765 GFVRMPEWGEYQG
-776 DSDETD
+776 EEG
-782 YLHEPG
+782 H
-788 GSIADFFRYLYFD
+788 ADFNRYLYYD
-801 GESLQVYRELQS
+801 GESLRVYKDLEN

-827 SDVVTAAKARTL
+827 SDVVTAAKAL
-839 ENYNAMQEDC
+839 ALDVFQQMKELAAEAQ
-849 PGFPIDDWRVTGVSL
+849 PDDWRVDGVTL
-864 EDTIPL
+864 IETIPL
-870 TDGRS
+870 KDGRS
-875 LEIYRVS
+875 VELYGVGS
-882 GSFHATYPAR
+882 SFHAANPGQFF
-892 RAMAGN
+892 RAGGAC
-898 IWLDEDGW
+898 IDEDGW
-906 FGGHTR
+906 FGGYGD
-912 RSSYLVFLADG
+912 RSPYLTFVVDG
-923 GKRLLVESDLPDDS
+923 GKRALVESDLPDDC
-937 SPGSW
+937 SPDSL
-942 AFDVAVV
+942 AFDTAVV

-956 YAQITDLDQ
+956 YAEITDLDQ

-1038 DEGRVPISVELM
+1038 DEGRVPVSVELM

-1055 RERYDAFCTG
+1055 RERYDAFSTG
-1065 LDYDAAVGLL
+1065 LNYDAVVALS

-1109 PESLQNDGSFQVS
+1109 PENLPEDLRAMVKG
-1122 GDRIIPSPDGSAYV
+1122 GRIIPSPDGAYV

-1149 GDTDILGIDP
+1149 GDTDIPGIDP
-1159 ASDPAAFREAL
+1159 TSDPAAFQKAL
-1170 EDYFRTEHPGEIEG
+1170 EDYFRTEHPGEIDG

-1244 FLVSR
+1244 FLVSQ

-1268 EPTTTYQSGGPVSW
+1268 EPVTDYQSGGPLRW
-1282 EARVPQRVYSA
+1282 EARVTQTVYSSA
-1293 VNGNLAQESGIYRY
+1293 TGNLAQESGIYRY
-1307 ELDLDTLTLYESFI
+1307 ELDLDTLTLYQSFT
-1321 PTESTARD
+1321 PTESAAKD
-1329 ASFAARS
+1329 ASFAAQPLDTILCSKSRE
-1336 LSTGT
+1336 
-1341 CGKTRQE
+1341 E
-1348 LLSWLTAEEPETWQG
+1348 LLAWLTAEDPEFWWDQ
-1363 RLPTGKY
+1363 LPIGEH
-1370 WEHPDGAV
+1370 WEQPDGAV
-1378 AYLAILAGVPHTD
+1378 AYLTVLNGVPHTD
-1391 QFELCL
+1391 QYQLHL
-1397 RFSDGTE
+1397 RFSDGTSAE
-1404 AQLPLAN
+1404 LPLGYV
-1411 IPVGFAVLTPSSAAF
+1411 PDGFAVLTPSSAAV
-1426 THGSFT
+1426 TDSSFT

-1439 LGFPGSVY
+1439 LGFPGSIY
-1447 RYTVDLTAKTVAMTA
+1447 RYTVDLAAKTVAMTV